1 MLKMGG
7 GNRRGRK
14 RSSWLPYE
22 VSRRTQRD
30 TVIGLGMVL
39 ASALGLLVSGSATH
53 EFSVKFV
60 DGLPQMSDGSPCQLL
75 QVFPYDNPTAPTRA
89 MVDCGDHSGLGFPGV
104 VQYLFIAVLA
114 VGVLLLMSAI
124 FTLLLASRMPRE
136 TLAVPVTVVTVVLG
150 LVAIRWGLTGDSP
163 ALVFQGF
170 RPGSITGY
178 LRSGGAMTVREG
190 AVSFGLSLSAASMV
204 RLTRR

>member
-7 GNRRGRK
+7 RRRGHK
-14 RSSWLPYE
+14 RNSWLPYE
-22 VSRRTQRD
+22 VSRRLQRD
-30 TVIGLGMVL
+30 AVVGLGMVL
-39 ASALGLLVSGSATH
+39 VSALGLLVSGAAND

-60 DGLPQMSDGSPCQLL
+60 DGLPQMSDGAPCQLL

-89 MVDCGDHSGLGFPGV
+89 MVDCGDQSGGGLVVV

-114 VGVLLLMSAI
+114 VGVLLLMSAAL
-124 FTLLLASRMPRE
+124 TLLLASRFTPE
-136 TLAVPVTVVTVVLG
+136 TLAVPVSIVAIILG
-150 LVAIRWGLTGDSP
+150 LLAAYWGLAGDSP

-170 RPGSITGY
+170 RPGSIAGY
-178 LRSGGAMTVREG
+178 LRPGGTITTREG
-190 AVSFGLSLSAASMV
+190 AVSFGLSLSAASLV

>member
-7 GNRRGRK
+7 RRRGHK
-14 RSSWLPYE
+14 RNSWLPYE
-22 VSRRTQRD
+22 VSRRLQRD
-30 TVIGLGMVL
+30 AVVGLGMVL
-39 ASALGLLVSGSATH
+39 VSALGLLVSGAAND

-60 DGLPQMSDGSPCQLL
+60 DGLPQMSDGAPCQLL

-89 MVDCGDHSGLGFPGV
+89 MVDCGDQSGCGLVVV

-114 VGVLLLMSAI
+114 VGVLLLMSAAL
-124 FTLLLASRMPRE
+124 TLLLASRFTPE
-136 TLAVPVTVVTVVLG
+136 TLAVPVSIVAIILG
-150 LVAIRWGLTGDSP
+150 LLAAYWGLAGDSP

-170 RPGSITGY
+170 RPGSIAGY
-178 LRSGGAMTVREG
+178 LRPGGTITTREG
-190 AVSFGLSLSAASMV
+190 AVSFGLSLSAASLV